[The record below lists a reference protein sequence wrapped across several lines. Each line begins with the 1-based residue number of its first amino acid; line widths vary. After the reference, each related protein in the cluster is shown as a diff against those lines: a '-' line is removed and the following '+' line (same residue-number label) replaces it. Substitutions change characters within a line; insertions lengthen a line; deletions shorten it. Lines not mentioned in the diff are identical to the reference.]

1 VRAVEKSDALATAH
15 AAQGA
20 CVLVHVWPVSP
31 TWHRQSIRAAVAVMI
46 PATYWDMG
54 NMTVASARCPCCLPG
69 SQWPREAMRERRL
82 GSA

>member
-31 TWHRQSIRAAVAVMI
+31 TWHRQSIRAAIAR
-46 PATYWDMG
+46 
-54 NMTVASARCPCCLPG
+54 ARCPCCLPG